1 MHMTTYIIRNTV
13 QAFLDSPQNLDFHI
27 RNDDYFSFL
36 ATIMGFIE
44 EGLGTCTD
52 VEHADKLKSQAR
64 ELRHDLR
71 YIQANYHIL
80 PRPPE
85 DIQVVPGRG
94 NLLTK

>member
-1 MHMTTYIIRNTV
+1 MTTYVIRSTI

-44 EGLGTCTD
+44 EGLGTCSDNT
-52 VEHADKLKSQAR
+52 EAERLKSQAR

-94 NLLTK
+94 NLLLK

>member
-1 MHMTTYIIRNTV
+1 MTTYVIHESI
-13 QAFLDSPQNLDFHI
+13 QAFLDSPQNIDFHI
-27 RNDDYFSFL
+27 RSGDYFSFL

-44 EGLGTCTD
+44 EALSGCTD
-52 VEHADKLKSQAR
+52 AAQAERLRSQAR

-85 DIQVVPGRG
+85 DIQMVPGRG
-94 NLLTK
+94 NLLLK